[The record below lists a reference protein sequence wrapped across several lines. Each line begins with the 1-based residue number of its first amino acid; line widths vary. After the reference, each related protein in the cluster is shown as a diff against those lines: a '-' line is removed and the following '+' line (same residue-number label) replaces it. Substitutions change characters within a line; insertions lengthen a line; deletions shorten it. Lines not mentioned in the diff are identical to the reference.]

1 MSTLS
6 RKRLYRVVSLCA
18 FVGAAGSGFIG
29 GALLA
34 DSKAAH
40 DGAMYKILVL
50 GFGILY
56 LIVSSA
62 IGSFGLIAWKTS
74 KSIRLD

>member
-1 MSTLS
+1 MSILS
-6 RKRLYRVVSLCA
+6 RTRLYRAVSLCA
-18 FVGAAGSGFIG
+18 FVGAASSGFIG

-34 DSKAAH
+34 DSKGAH
-40 DGAMYKILVL
+40 DGAMYKMLVL
-50 GFGILY
+50 GLGILY

-62 IGSFGLIAWKTS
+62 IGSFGVIAWKTS